1 MAIPDY
7 QTLMLPTLRFHGD
20 QQEHSFREVVESLAT
35 DFDLT
40 EAERKE
46 MLQSGQ
52 QPVFDNRV
60 GWARTYLKKAGLMES
75 TRRAYSRITERG
87 LEILKE
93 NPERIDAKYLEQFEE
108 FKSFR
113 ALRRMRGDEEPEQEA
128 YSQTPEES
136 LESAY
141 QRIRADLAA
150 DLLARV
156 KSCSP
161 TFFERLVVEVIVKMG
176 YGGTRQ
182 DAGRAVGKSGD
193 GGIDGIIK
201 EDKLGLDTIDIQAK
215 RWENTVGRPEI
226 QKFVG
231 ALTGQRA
238 KKGLFISTSDFSGDA
253 MDYVSRIDAKIVL
266 IDGARLAQLMIDHG
280 VGVSTVNTFE
290 LKKVDSDYFTEE

>member
-7 QTLMLPTLRFHGD
+7 QSLMLPTLRLYADH
-20 QQEHSFREVVESLAT
+20 QEHSFREVVESLAT
-35 DFDLT
+35 EFHLT
-40 EAERKE
+40 EEERKE
-46 MLQSGQ
+46 MLPSGQ
-52 QPVFDNRV
+52 QQVFDNRV
-60 GWARTYLKKAGLMES
+60 GWARTYLKKAGLIEA
-75 TRRAYSRITERG
+75 TRRAYNKITKRG
-87 LEILKE
+87 LDILKQ
-93 NPERIDAKYLEQFEE
+93 NPKRIDVKYLEQFEE

-113 ALRRMRGDEEPEQEA
+113 ALRHARGDDEPEQQV
-128 YSQTPEES
+128 YNQTPEES

-141 QRIRADLAA
+141 QRIRADLSA
-150 DLLARV
+150 DLLVRI

-182 DAGRAVGKSGD
+182 DAGRAIGKSGD

-201 EDKLGLDTIDIQAK
+201 EDKLGLDTIYIQAK

-238 KKGLFISTSDFSGDA
+238 KKGLFISTSNFSSDA
-253 MDYVSRIDAKIVL
+253 MDYVSRIDARIVL
-266 IDGARLAQLMIDHG
+266 IDGETLAQLMIDHG

-290 LKKVDSDYFTEE
+290 LKKVDSDYFMEE